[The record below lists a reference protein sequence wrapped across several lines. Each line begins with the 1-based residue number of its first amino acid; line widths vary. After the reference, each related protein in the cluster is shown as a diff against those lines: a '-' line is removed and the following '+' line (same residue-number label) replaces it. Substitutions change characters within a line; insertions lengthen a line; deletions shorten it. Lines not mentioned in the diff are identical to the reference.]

1 MKFEFNLCSGFTGE
15 NVDIQTTETQ
25 ESLVYY

>member
-1 MKFEFNLCSGFTGE
+1 MKLEFNLRSDFSGE